1 MVYHQSQIC
10 CCEVCLT
17 VVVKHSWKICQ
28 DLAIM
33 TLPLIDSNVLWC
45 FRLLGW
51 INTGVD
57 AGCPLTAC
65 KWPSSEFNPNLSSKP
80 ASFFCYFWALWF
92 WTWGRPFIN
101 VATSLLSLISPGLEI
116 GYQFPIL
123 CGKNALHFQT
133 KFFCLKKQ
141 KLNKN
146 RDTSLISQT
155 SIE

>member
-33 TLPLIDSNVLWC
+33 TLLLINSNVLWC

-51 INTGVD
+51 RNAGVD
-57 AGCPLTAC
+57 AGCPLTAF
-65 KWPSSEFNPNLSSKP
+65 KWSSSEFNPTLSSKP
-80 ASFFCYFWALWF
+80 ASFSCYFWTLWF

-101 VATSLLSLISPGLEI
+101 VPTSLISWNSPGLKI
-116 GYQFPIL
+116 GYQFSIL

-133 KFFCLKKQ
+133 KLFCLKKKQ
-141 KLNKN
+141 SK
-146 RDTSLISQT
+146 QQ
-155 SIE
+155 